1 MQLGLLYH
9 FIKGIYG
16 LRIVPGWEEESLFKL
31 PSAQNCNFDSLGS
44 TLLLFTMP

>member
-16 LRIVPGWEEESLFKL
+16 FIIVPGWEENSLLKL
-31 PSAQNCNFDSLGS
+31 LSAQNCNFDHLGL
-44 TLLLFTMP
+44 TLLLFTMQ